1 MMSNSILRI
10 RVFATLVIVAYH
22 CACPYYMWQ
31 WAGYGGDAKEVKS
44 VVDLVFLRILSNT
57 MLPTFFMISGMLFY
71 TYKEHY
77 SDRLKT
83 LWKKFDRLIIPY
95 CLITTFVLG
104 LGLNKIGVSSADGH
118 LWFVR
123 DLFIMFALSLL
134 CYRVK
139 ESKLVVVGVLTYV
152 LFFIKSKTGIETN
165 EIVEHLLNYY
175 IFFIGGGIVATK
187 YYLLRKRAIAV
198 ILNIIWLLTLIMGIQ
213 TLYVIFFNLILV
225 AWVSDT
231 KVENKILLSINRCSF
246 GIYLLHHVFIFA
258 AFYIPFMYRLYANNA
273 ILAFASMFLMSLS
286 VSWLTTYLLHKI
298 QFRYF

>member
-1 MMSNSILRI
+1 MSNSILRI

-175 IFFIGGGIVATK
+175 IFFIGGG
-187 YYLLRKRAIAV
+187 YC
-198 ILNIIWLLTLIMGIQ
+198 G
-213 TLYVIFFNLILV
+213 
-225 AWVSDT
+225 
-231 KVENKILLSINRCSF
+231 NKILSVAQESDCRHPEYYLAVNIDNGHSDFIC
-246 GIYLLHHVFIFA
+246 YLLQSHTGG
-258 AFYIPFMYRLYANNA
+258 MG
-273 ILAFASMFLMSLS
+273 
-286 VSWLTTYLLHKI
+286 K
-298 QFRYF
+298 

>member
-10 RVFATLVIVAYH
+10 RVLATLVIVAYH

-31 WAGYGGDAKEVKS
+31 WTGYGGDAQGVKS
-44 VVDLVFLRILSNT
+44 VVDFVFLRILSNT

-71 TYKEHY
+71 IYKEHY

-83 LWKKFDRLIIPY
+83 LWKKFNRLMIPY
-95 CLITTFVLG
+95 CLITTFVLC
-104 LGLNKIGVSSADGH
+104 LGLTKIGVSSADGH

-134 CYRVK
+134 CYQVK
-139 ESKLVVVGVLTYV
+139 EWKMMIVGVLTYA
-152 LFFIKSKTGIETN
+152 LYIIKSKAGIEAN

-198 ILNIIWLLTLIMGIQ
+198 VLTVVWLVTLIMGVQ
-213 TLYVIFFNLILV
+213 TLYVILFNLMLV
-225 AWVSDT
+225 ALVSDSN
-231 KVENKILLSINRCSF
+231 VENKILLSINRCSF

-258 AFYIPFMYRLYANNA
+258 AFYIPFMYRLYVNNA

-286 VSWLTTYLLHKI
+286 VSWLTTHLLHKI

>member
-1 MMSNSILRI
+1 MMSNLILRI

-31 WAGYGGDAKEVKS
+31 WTGYVGNANEAKEL
-44 VVDLVFLRILSNT
+44 VDFVFLKILGNT

-77 SDRLKT
+77 SDRIKAF
-83 LWKKFDRLIIPY
+83 WKKFDRLIVPY
-95 CLITTFVLG
+95 CLMSTFIMCF
-104 LGLNKIGVSSADGH
+104 GLNKIGVSGVAGH

-123 DLFIMFALSLL
+123 DLFIIFAFSLL
-134 CYRVK
+134 CYRIK
-139 ESKLVVVGVLTYV
+139 ESKLMIVGVITYA
-152 LFFIKSKTGIETN
+152 FYIIKSKIGVETN

-198 ILNIIWLLTLIMGIQ
+198 VLAVVWLLTLTMGVQ
-213 TLYVIFFNLILV
+213 TLYVIFFNLMLV
-225 AWVSDT
+225 ALVSDS
-231 KVENKILLSINRCSF
+231 KVESKILLSINRCSF

-258 AFYIPFMYRLYANNA
+258 VFYIPSIYSLYVSNA
-273 ILAFASMFLMSLS
+273 ILAFASMFVMSLS
-286 VSWLTTYLLHKI
+286 ASWLTTHLLHKM